1 MVTSSRFHLLILA
14 RHIFGRFAMIDIDD
28 WIFQAPSL
36 DDLTRDVAGRHV
48 TIDTSGLPL
57 TGPGKQGLQA
67 LRI

>member
-1 MVTSSRFHLLILA
+1 
-14 RHIFGRFAMIDIDD
+14 MIDIDD